1 MKVPAKTI
9 ERADQLIQRAD
20 YLLKTVNQ
28 VGNID
33 AHDVRYADARSFI
46 DLLAPTYS
54 LALAN
59 VSRKYIDAL
68 LGDHAGRAN
77 YNLILYQLHVVRC
90 VRDHLHQTDDNTSTR
105 LCDLYFASKNAPSG
119 AAFHEELMTCL
130 FELKICYDNECFA
143 ACMALCGKILE
154 IALKRYFDAESIP
167 YGSKDMLGALIQT
180 YRTHRGPSLPHKH
193 IAEVSTIIN

>member
-1 MKVPAKTI
+1 MLYSEIMPE
-9 ERADQLIQRAD
+9 ERTTTLFWISYRW
-20 YLLKTVNQ
+20 
-28 VGNID
+28 
-33 AHDVRYADARSFI
+33 S
-46 DLLAPTYS
+46 DLFEIICSKLTTTRP
-54 LALAN
+54 
-59 VSRKYIDAL
+59 
-68 LGDHAGRAN
+68 
-77 YNLILYQLHVVRC
+77 
-90 VRDHLHQTDDNTSTR
+90 TR
-105 LCDLYFASKNAPSG
+105 LGDLYFASKNAPSG

-193 IAEVSTIIN
+193 IAEVSTIINEHRIGAVHAKSDAMAPNRDQVVMVIHCTADALSKSALNTTIGRH